1 MKKSLG
7 YTIIFLLFALIIA
20 FAVFV
25 KYMDSV
31 GIDVIHYVYKFIL
44 HIALLASVIVISVMG
59 TIIVQYSRKFNVEG
73 ANEEKLKSIIGK
85 YISKDVLK
93 NVVEKMENVTL
104 GGKRAEVTILFT
116 DIRDFT
122 RISEDMKAEELS
134 QILNEHFSLI
144 EPIIR
149 KYDGVVNKF
158 LGDSIMAI
166 FGEPVA
172 NPNHALNA
180 VKCSQEILKRI
191 KELQST
197 KTEDGKPKIDIGIGI
212 NTGMVFVGNV
222 GTEERFEY
230 TVIGDAV
237 NIASRIESF
246 NRIYKTKC
254 LISENTYN
262 AISEAVDVI
271 KISDVSIRGKAK
283 NIDIYEVLRI
293 IE

>member
-1 MKKSLG
+1 MKKNISYSL
-7 YTIIFLLFALIIA
+7 IFLFFAVIIALAVLVTYLESIGIDLIQYAVKFFLHISLFA
-20 FAVFV
+20 
-25 KYMDSV
+25 
-31 GIDVIHYVYKFIL
+31 
-44 HIALLASVIVISVMG
+44 ALIVISVMG
-59 TIIVQYSRKFNVEG
+59 TIIFKYSKKVDVEG
-73 ANEEKLKSIIGK
+73 ENEAKLRTIIGK

-122 RISEDMKAEELS
+122 KMSEDMKAEELS
-134 QILNEHFSLI
+134 QILNEHFSII

-166 FGEPVA
+166 FGEPVV
-172 NPNHALNA
+172 NTNHALNA
-180 VKCSQEILKRI
+180 VKCSQEILKKIKDLQAIRI
-191 KELQST
+191 
-197 KTEDGKPKIDIGIGI
+197 EDGSPKIDIGIGI

-230 TVIGDAV
+230 TVIGDTV

-262 AISEAVDVI
+262 AISETVDVI

>member
-1 MKKSLG
+1 MNKNINYNL
-7 YTIIFLLFALIIA
+7 IFLFFIVVVAL
-20 FAVFV
+20 AVFV
-25 KYMDSV
+25 TYLESI
-31 GIDVIHYVYKFIL
+31 GINLVQYVIRFFL
-44 HIALLASVIVISVMG
+44 HISLFLAVIVISIMA
-59 TIIVQYSRKFNVEG
+59 TIIIKYSKRVTDEG
-73 ANEEKLKSIIGK
+73 ENEEKLRTIIGK

-134 QILNEHFSLI
+134 HILNEHFSLI

-180 VKCSQEILKRI
+180 VKCSQEILRKI
-191 KELQST
+191 KELQAL
-197 KTEDGKPKIDIGIGI
+197 KMEDGKPKIDIGIGI

-262 AISEAVDVI
+262 AISESVDVI
-271 KISDVSIRGKAK
+271 KISDVAIRGKAK